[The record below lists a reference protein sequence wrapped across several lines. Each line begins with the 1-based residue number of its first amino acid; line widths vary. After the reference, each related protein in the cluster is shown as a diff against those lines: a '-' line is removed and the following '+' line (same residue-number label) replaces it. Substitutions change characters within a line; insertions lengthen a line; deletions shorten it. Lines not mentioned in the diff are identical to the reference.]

1 MVRAK
6 ELELEDRHGRL
17 QTSLREKMIIAEE
30 SKTPSDREEEER
42 LLEEMLDVV
51 EQRDAL
57 VALLEEDRLREQ
69 EEDDNLIQLMNSKGY
84 QLSPLSYELGD
95 IS

>member
-17 QTSLREKMIIAEE
+17 QTSLREKMIIPEDE
-30 SKTPSDREEEER
+30 KTCEDREEEER

-57 VALLEEDRLREQ
+57 VALLEEDRVREQ
-69 EEDDNLIQLMNSKGY
+69 EEDNNLIQLMNSKGY
-84 QLSPLSYELGD
+84 QLSPLSYQLGD